1 MTVNKIVW
9 KVIGPLVRVICLILS
24 PLLLR
29 YIRRVNRKHILLATP
44 CLAVVPFLSVYFS
57 NELLAKT
64 KVVYVKEMP
73 TLLPLGLLFG
83 KAAGIALE
91 GTVYVKEEYRH
102 RWHLH
107 FHELVHIQ
115 QWQRLGP
122 IEFLSQYVVEALTR
136 GYRYNKFELEA
147 FELEERFRSNEVFK
161 VKVEKVN

>member
-1 MTVNKIVW
+1 MI
-9 KVIGPLVRVICLILS
+9 S

-29 YIRRVNRKHILLATP
+29 YIRRINRKHIPLANP
-44 CLAVVPFLSVYFS
+44 CQEVVPFLSVYFS

-64 KVVYVKEMP
+64 KVVYVKEVP
-73 TLLPLGLLFG
+73 KLLPSGWLFG

-91 GTVYVKEEYRH
+91 DTVYVKEEYRY

-122 IEFLSQYVVEALTR
+122 IEFLSQYVVEALTC
-136 GYRYNKFELEA
+136 GYQSNKFEVEA
-147 FELEERFRSNEVFK
+147 FEFEERFKCNEVLK
-161 VKVEKVN
+161 VSVKRIS